1 MFRLFHRNKN
11 RKGAEAIEF
20 AFIFPLYFVVVMGII
35 EYGRGYQV
43 AQWLTQAAREGG
55 RLAMLY
61 AVISQSDRDLGI
73 TDGNHKV
80 TLDVQNFL
88 KACGVEGTTVTI
100 EGVDDA
106 GNSTGYFDIDDY
118 GTSAGEYFKVRV
130 TVPYDNVKLIT
141 PILISPTTILSG
153 EIVLRHE

>member
-1 MFRLFHRNKN
+1 MFFRRNKN

-20 AFIFPLYFVVVMGII
+20 AFIFPIYFMVVMGII
-35 EYGRGYQV
+35 EFGRAYQV

-61 AVISQSDRDLGI
+61 AVISQADRNLGI
-73 TDGNHKV
+73 TSGNNKV
-80 TLDVQNFL
+80 EVDVKNFL
-88 KACGVEGTTVTI
+88 RAAGVDGTTVTI

-106 GNSTGYFDIDDY
+106 GNSTGSFNIDDY
-118 GTSAGEYFKVRV
+118 GVVAGEYFKVRV
-130 TVPYDNVKLIT
+130 TVPYGNVKLIT
-141 PILISPTTILSG
+141 PIFMSDTEILSG